1 MEIPT
6 KEHVKFM
13 RKPLYCAKK
22 NCMTNLINLIQQNI
36 ITNTQAYMLYPKT
49 WVYRNIKN
57 TLSLGKDAKLVGGN
71 KFCEEAMKHPLKLKN
86 SQVKLEFLKTL

>member
-1 MEIPT
+1 
-6 KEHVKFM
+6 
-13 RKPLYCAKK
+13 
-22 NCMTNLINLIQQNI
+22 
-36 ITNTQAYMLYPKT
+36 MLYPKT